1 MQTLATRSILVLTA
15 TVVAA
20 LAGTGA
26 RADGDDVGKWYIT
39 PMAQGVWLDNNRNAD
54 DHWGGQIGIG
64 KALSDDWN
72 IELNYAHSAHDGAL
86 GNDLKLEDVELNL
99 LRVFYRDSA
108 RANPYLLGGLGWLQK
123 NYELTPNTSEL
134 AASLGGGI
142 LVHLATSASGN
153 RTTSLRGEFKVRYEM
168 GGSDNSGV
176 DYIAGLGLQFAFGKA
191 RHAAPVEP
199 AAPPAPADSDG
210 DGVLDTQ
217 DRCPGTP
224 PNTKVDASGCELDS
238 DGDSVVDSKDQC
250 PATPAGRKVN
260 DVGCELDS
268 DGDGVLDSADQ
279 CPGTPAG
286 ARVDIKGC
294 EIKNEIKLPGVVF
307 ATDKADLLPE
317 SYPVL
322 NDAIATLKKYPE
334 LKIEVAGHTDSRGSD
349 AHNQRLSQRRA
360 DTVAKYLRD
369 GGATNDLKAVG
380 YGESQPI
387 EDNSTEAGRQ
397 QNRRVVLKILSN

>member
-1 MQTLATRSILVLTA
+1 MQTLAMRSILVLTA
-15 TVVAA
+15 VAA
-20 LAGTGA
+20 SLTGFSA
-26 RADGDDVGKWYIT
+26 RADEDDVGKWYIN
-39 PMAQGVWLDNNRNAD
+39 PMAQGVWLDDNRNAD

-64 KALSDDWN
+64 KAFGKDWN
-72 IELNYAHSAHDGAL
+72 IEVNYAHSSHKGAL
-86 GNDLKLEDVELNL
+86 GNDLKLDNAELDV
-99 LRVFYRDSA
+99 LRVFYRDTA
-108 RANPYLLGGLGWLQK
+108 RANPYLLGGLGWLK
-123 NYELTPNTSEL
+123 KDYDLTGSTDEF

-142 LVHLATSASGN
+142 LVHLGENASGSS
-153 RTTSLRGEFKVRYEM
+153 TTSLRGEFKVRYEM
-168 GGSDNSGV
+168 GGSGNTGV
-176 DYIAGLGLQFAFGKA
+176 DYIAGLGLQFAFGKP
-191 RHAAPVEP
+191 RPAAPVEP
-199 AAPPAPADSDG
+199 AAPPAPQDSDG

-238 DGDSVVDSKDQC
+238 DGDGVVDSKDQC
-250 PATPAGRKVN
+250 PATPAGHKVN
-260 DVGCELDS
+260 EVGCELDS
-268 DGDGVLDSADQ
+268 DGDGVLDSADE

-286 ARVDIKGC
+286 TRVDIKGC

-322 NDAIATLKKYPE
+322 NDAIATLKKNPD
-334 LKIEVAGHTDSRGSD
+334 LRIEVAGHTDSRGSD
-349 AHNQRLSQRRA
+349 AHNQKLSQRRA

-369 GGATNDLKAVG
+369 GGVTNDLKAVG

-397 QNRRVVLKILSN
+397 QNRRVVLKILSK